1 MNPTL
6 RKHTFTVFL
15 VVLFCVSGARSAL
28 GVSKETIR
36 MMEQLDNLQQA
47 VQSIQKTVD
56 SQTAVLRTL
65 IEQTNESVTSMKAT
79 VAEMQKTNQQNL
91 AQTSS
96 RFDSMASQ
104 IQALG
109 ESLEEAKSRLSKLS
123 DQAAQTQNI
132 ITTLNAAAAANSGQQ
147 PGPAGP
153 GQPGPGQTGPG
164 PAGSSPN
171 GARDSRPSVPDAQT
185 LYNSGVTYYNGG
197 NYDLALQAFQQY
209 LQYYSETDRASNAQF
224 YVGECY
230 YSQGDYNKAVQAYDR
245 CVEKYP
251 DGSKVATAQLKKGY
265 ALLELGQ
272 NQAGARELRSLI
284 QRFPNSNEAELA
296 RQRLKRLTASA
307 PARTRKR

>member
-1 MNPTL
+1 MSALTLKTRMNSTL
-6 RKHTFTVFL
+6 RKHTFALLLMFL
-15 VVLFCVSGARSAL
+15 LCITSARSAL

-47 VQSIQKTVD
+47 VQSIQKTLD

-65 IEQTNESVTSMKAT
+65 IEQTNENVSSMKAT
-79 VAEMQKTNQQNL
+79 VADLQKTHQQTL

-123 DQAAQTQNI
+123 DQMTQN
-132 ITTLNAAAAANSGQQ
+132 TATAANAAGQQ
-147 PGPAGP
+147 PGQTAP
-153 GQPGPGQTGPG
+153 GQPGPGQPG
-164 PAGSSPN
+164 SIPN
-171 GARDSRPSVPDAQT
+171 GAHDNKPSVPDAQT

-197 NYDLALQAFQQY
+197 NYELAMQAFQQY
-209 LQYYSETDRASNAQF
+209 LQYYGETDRASNAQY

-230 YSQGDYNKAVQAYDR
+230 YSGGDYAKAVQAYDK

-251 DGSKVATAQLKKGY
+251 DGSMVAAAQLKKGY

-284 QRFPNSNEAELA
+284 QRFPNSKEAELA
-296 RQRLKRLTASA
+296 RQRLKRLSASA
-307 PARTRKR
+307 PSRARRR